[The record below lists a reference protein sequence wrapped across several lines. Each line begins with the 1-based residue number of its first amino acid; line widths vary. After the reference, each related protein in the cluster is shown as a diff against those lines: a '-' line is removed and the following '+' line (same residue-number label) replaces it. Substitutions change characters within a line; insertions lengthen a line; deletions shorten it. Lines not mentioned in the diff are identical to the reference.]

1 MLINKDLKIFRVN
14 DDQIYPH
21 YICVCVH
28 KVTEYKKLIYINTQE
43 EENLIMFF
51 VEYIYTS

>member
-21 YICVCVH
+21 YICVFI
-28 KVTEYKKLIYINTQE
+28 KSLNKKNWFIYKQE